1 MAGSDVAFTAV
12 MGASEDRMGRAALET
27 GQKLC
32 FAAPFL
38 CTRGHC
44 GVLRRSLRA
53 SDVGVAPRRGWLGVA
68 VARRVTP
75 RPAAALWPAAS
86 ARVAPVAPRLLLD
99 SVTSRE
105 RSGEVSRAAREHG
118 GAAPELTMSAAR
130 GDSQDDLLQEEAEA
144 LMSGDAVPAGE
155 PKRGRARSAA
165 SPAASAEAPRRRRG
179 RPRGSRNA
187 KKDTAEK
194 ASTVDSNTQQ
204 QENGV
209 KASDR
214 VSPDKSS
221 PAPIDEAISSTPSP
235 TSDPEAMPSAVPA
248 TFAANAAGTVA
259 SADERTPHP
268 TAAGDPAATS
278 PNERQPLSASA
289 TAPAAAATSANEQ
302 RANAQAGDE
311 EEEMS
316 VLIGPPRRSRP
327 AEVGSSN
334 EPAGGPITGDANAT
348 WASATVA
355 SAASGSSSHHT
366 ESTWPDAPKRHRSI
380 DLFDNAPGVKLPD
393 SATDQ
398 TSLAELLESM
408 EPAESI
414 WRKGKL
420 AESRG
425 LNKLAQR
432 LYRRA
437 VQIDRLLGRAWLD
450 LAKVTGRIGGGLA
463 QTRLVLLE
471 ALSVNQE
478 NPFLWQAVGS
488 IEQRMGNLEDARE
501 SYKRGIEYD
510 PRHVPIFTS
519 WGRMEAN
526 VGNYERARE
535 LFERGERFDPQSS
548 RLLLAWADMERRA
561 GNHAAAEQLI
571 ERAQRTSAQSPFVLV
586 SLAAV
591 ALRDGKVDKARNLY
605 QEALRADPGNVTALD
620 HWGRLEASQ
629 RGREAEARALFE
641 RAIRAAE
648 ASGSKDPRPLH
659 NLAELERC
667 AGRSQAAESLLQ
679 RALAIQPKDGLLW
692 YAYGTLLMEAGGRV
706 EQARRCFE
714 QAAALSPRDWR
725 VLDRWSE
732 LENQAGRTSESNVLL
747 HRSYALRYGARG
759 EFCILSCAITR
770 DTDPRQQS
778 STHPWAWSD
787 AEMKTERLAKGG
799 GGG

>member
-1 MAGSDVAFTAV
+1 
-12 MGASEDRMGRAALET
+12 MGRAALET
-27 GQKLC
+27 GERLC

-38 CTRGHC
+38 CTRGSC
-44 GVLRRSLRA
+44 GVLRRSLRG
-53 SDVGVAPRRGWLGVA
+53 SGVGVAPRRGWLGVA
-68 VARRVTP
+68 VAHRVTP
-75 RPAAALWPAAS
+75 RPAAALWPAAP
-86 ARVAPVAPRLLLD
+86 ARVAPMAPRLLLD

-105 RSGEVSRAAREHG
+105 RNGEVSRATREHG
-118 GAAPELTMSAAR
+118 GAAPELTMSTAR
-130 GDSQDDLLQEEAEA
+130 GDSQDGMLQEEAEA
-144 LMSGDAVPAGE
+144 PTSGDAVPTSK
-155 PKRGRARSAA
+155 PKRGRPRTRSAA
-165 SPAASAEAPRRRRG
+165 PSAASAEAPRRRRG
-179 RPRGSRNA
+179 RPRGSRNP
-187 KKDTAEK
+187 KKDTAEE
-194 ASTVDSNTQQ
+194 ASAVESNWHQH
-204 QENGV
+204 ENGA

-214 VSPDKSS
+214 ASPDETS
-221 PAPIDEAISSTPSP
+221 PAPVDEAISSTPSP
-235 TSDPEAMPSAVPA
+235 TSEPEATPSAVPA
-248 TFAANAAGTVA
+248 TFAANAAGTAA
-259 SADERTPHP
+259 SAEERAPNP
-268 TAAGDPAATS
+268 TTASDRAATS

-289 TAPAAAATSANEQ
+289 TAPTAAATSATDQ
-302 RANAQAGDE
+302 RANAQAGDD
-311 EEEMS
+311 EEEMP

-327 AEVGSSN
+327 AEVGSSDD
-334 EPAGGPITGDANAT
+334 PASRPISGAANAT
-348 WASATVA
+348 RAPATAA
-355 SAASGSSSHHT
+355 SAASGNSSHRT
-366 ESTWPDAPKRHRSI
+366 GSAWPGAPNRHQSS
-380 DLFDNAPGVKLPD
+380 DLFDNAAEVKLPD

-425 LNKLAQR
+425 LSKLAQR

-437 VQIDRLLGRAWLD
+437 VEIDRLLGRAWLD

-471 ALSVNQE
+471 ALSVNQQ

-501 SYKRGIEYD
+501 SYERGIECD

-605 QEALRADPGNVTALD
+605 QEALRADPRNVTALD
-620 HWGRLEASQ
+620 NWGRLEASQ

-667 AGRSQAAESLLQ
+667 AGRRQAAESLLQ

-732 LENQAGRTSESNVLL
+732 LENQAGRTSESNMLL

-759 EFCILSCAITR
+759 EFCILSSAITR
-770 DTDPRQQS
+770 DTDSRQQS

-787 AEMKTERLAKGG
+787 AKAKTERPAKGG
-799 GGG
+799 GDGGRGDSIPSVPAGEE